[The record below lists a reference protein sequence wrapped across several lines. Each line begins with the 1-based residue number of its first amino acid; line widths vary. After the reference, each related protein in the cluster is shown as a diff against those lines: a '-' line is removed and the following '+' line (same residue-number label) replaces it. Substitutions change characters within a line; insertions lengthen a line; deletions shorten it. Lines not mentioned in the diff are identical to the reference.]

1 MNLICKR
8 RNIAPGTRYA
18 QERRKL
24 GREIKNS
31 LRQDRENWWLRKAEE
46 MESAAASGN
55 SAKLFQLIRET
66 GSKGAKVSEV
76 IEEKD
81 GSLISNQERRLE
93 RWAEHFQS
101 HFSNCQQPQPDSHP
115 NTLPVSVWTVSNELP
130 TETEVRDAIKRLKLR
145 RAAGPDDLPPV
156 LFKTGS
162 ATFIKG
168 YNSIIREYLA
178 IRVSPRKLG

>member
-24 GREIKNS
+24 GRKIKNG
-31 LRQDRENWWLRKAEE
+31 LRQDRENWWLRKAEK

-55 SAKLFQLIRET
+55 SAKLFQLIRQT
-66 GSKGAKVSEV
+66 SSKEIKVSEV

-81 GSLISNQERRLE
+81 GSLISNQKRRLE

-101 HFSNCQQPQPDSHP
+101 HFSICQQPQTDSHP
-115 NTLPVSVWTVSNELP
+115 NTLPVSVWTVP
-130 TETEVRDAIKRLKLR
+130 TYLQRNLKLVTLLN
-145 RAAGPDDLPPV
+145 G
-156 LFKTGS
+156 
-162 ATFIKG
+162 
-168 YNSIIREYLA
+168 
-178 IRVSPRKLG
+178 